1 MKLDLSEGAWR
12 AHLVPPGAHLAEI
25 ADLRIMTAA
34 AGDRVMAELALTTDT
49 GHTVSELVTVWCDPS
64 LHDYAAQCGRAK
76 VLLGQLA
83 AATGVPLPDDTDD
96 LAAAYIGQRLEVI
109 VAHAPRRGVVTA
121 QIRGL
126 RPVPS
131 ATREPDLA
139 PGREVLPNP

>member
-12 AHLVPPGAHLAEI
+12 AHLVPPGAHLAEV
-25 ADLRIMTAA
+25 ADLRIITAA
-34 AGDRVMAELALTTDT
+34 AGDRVMAELVLVTDT

-96 LAAAYIGQRLEVI
+96 LPAAYVGKRLEVI
-109 VAHAPRRGVVTA
+109 VAHAPRRGVLTA

-126 RPVPS
+126 RPASP
-131 ATREPDLA
+131 ATPEPDPPKA
-139 PGREVLPNP
+139 KARPNP

>member
-12 AHLVPPGAHLAEI
+12 ASLAPAGAHLTEV
-25 ADLRIMTAA
+25 ADLRVNTAA
-34 AGDRVMAELALTTDT
+34 AGDKVMAELVLATDT

-96 LAAAYIGQRLEVI
+96 LPAAYVGKRLEAI
-109 VAHAPRRGVVTA
+109 VAHAPKRGVLTA

-126 RPVPS
+126 RPASP
-131 ATREPDLA
+131 AT
-139 PGREVLPNP
+139 PGPNPPKAKARPNP